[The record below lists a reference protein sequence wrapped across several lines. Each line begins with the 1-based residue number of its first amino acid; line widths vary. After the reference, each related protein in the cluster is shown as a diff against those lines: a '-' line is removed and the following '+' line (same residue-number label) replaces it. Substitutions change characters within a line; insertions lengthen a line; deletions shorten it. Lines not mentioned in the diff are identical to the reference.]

1 MGAGRLPPGGWS
13 LASGRR
19 ATGSAGGQRCVRSR
33 GSESARR
40 PHGGARVS
48 SSEASSPRRGSRGAR
63 SARSLQGLP
72 AGPSPARVC
81 RPPLCTTASRA
92 GAPPPS
98 GDIQGSGGVPM
109 HQPPCRYPLDAG
121 STPPQLGQPEVY
133 RLAQYALGG
142 KLALVETAVLD
153 RGEGRPAETQ
163 FCSPSPRCQGSRG
176 GEGLDLHDDKW
187 SRQGRLS

>member
-1 MGAGRLPPGGWS
+1 MCPISWVRVCKT
-13 LASGRR
+13 
-19 ATGSAGGQRCVRSR
+19 ATR
-33 GSESARR
+33 RR
-40 PHGGARVS
+40 PRQQQR
-48 SSEASSPRRGSRGAR
+48 ASSPTRGSRGAR
-63 SARSLQGLP
+63 SARSPQGLP

-98 GDIQGSGGVPM
+98 GDIQGSGGGPM
-109 HQPPCRYPLDAG
+109 RQPPCLYPLDAG

-153 RGEGRPAETQ
+153 G
-163 FCSPSPRCQGSRG
+163 G
-176 GEGLDLHDDKW
+176 GET
-187 SRQGRLS
+187 R